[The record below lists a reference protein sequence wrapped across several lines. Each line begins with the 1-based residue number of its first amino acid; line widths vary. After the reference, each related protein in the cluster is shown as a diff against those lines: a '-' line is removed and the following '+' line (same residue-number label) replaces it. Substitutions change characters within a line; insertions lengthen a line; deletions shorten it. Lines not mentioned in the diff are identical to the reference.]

1 MGEVKIDI
9 PAQVNLFF
17 GKYVI
22 DMLYQ
27 ANKNENHNHDYDDQE
42 APLEYPIELGKTLLS
57 LVFLG
62 FGFLVTTFSLA
73 LTHEVSHHHL

>member
-1 MGEVKIDI
+1 
-9 PAQVNLFF
+9 
-17 GKYVI
+17 
-22 DMLYQ
+22 MLYQ

-73 LTHEVSHHHL
+73 LTHEVFIIIRKIVIDMV